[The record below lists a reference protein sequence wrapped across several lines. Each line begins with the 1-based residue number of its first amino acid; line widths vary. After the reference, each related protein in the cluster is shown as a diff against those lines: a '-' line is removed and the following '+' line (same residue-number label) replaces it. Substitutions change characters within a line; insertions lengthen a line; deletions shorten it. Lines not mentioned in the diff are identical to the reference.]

1 MADVVTHDGT
11 SLVKVNA
18 MLDAWRADQGKV
30 NAITYTIIDA
40 WRAGIGL
47 PGFNGTKVYLPVG
60 VGTCRDANGQ
70 WPAWAWGGTTRLS
83 CAAACDAEPFCSGFS
98 HTASGGK
105 WQYFCQTSAT
115 QGTCTYE
122 GNGGGPI
129 VAGTGDESDQ
139 ACWAV
144 AQLPVPPEPPQPPT
158 SPSPPATPP
167 APPAPPLAPYFDAC
181 YGQSCQGELPHLI
194 SACSTLIG
202 NLGSTSSASCSTS
215 CFASA
220 NCDMWLMS
228 SSGACQLYTLSIGCT
243 VQWHCGP
250 SNWDGCVKQSSIANK
265 SLAISRI
272 EDVG

>member
-1 MADVVTHDGT
+1 MTNDASNTDDGVQLIDVSDPSSPVAVGSATDGVNGFDELDGPQGVATFVIGT
-11 SLVKVNA
+11 S
-18 MLDAWRADQGKV
+18 
-30 NAITYTIIDA
+30 TYA
-40 WRAGIGL
+40 
-47 PGFNGTKVYLPVG
+47 
-60 VGTCRDANGQ
+60 
-70 WPAWAWGGTTRLS
+70 
-83 CAAACDAEPFCSGFS
+83 
-98 HTASGGK
+98 
-105 WQYFCQTSAT
+105 
-115 QGTCTYE
+115 
-122 GNGGGPI
+122 I
-129 VAGTGDESDQ
+129 VASNIDDG
-139 ACWAV
+139 V
-144 AQLPVPPEPPQPPT
+144 QLLQVGASLVDSPQPPPLP
-158 SPSPPATPP
+158 PSPPATPP

-265 SLAISRI
+265 SLAIPRI